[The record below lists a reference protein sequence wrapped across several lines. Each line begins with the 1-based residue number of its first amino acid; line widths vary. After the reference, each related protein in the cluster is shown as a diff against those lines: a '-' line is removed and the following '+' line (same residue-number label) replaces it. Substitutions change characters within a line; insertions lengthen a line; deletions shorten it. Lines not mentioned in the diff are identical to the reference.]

1 MSVAFGVAARVLKVP
16 ISGPLDTAD
25 LRARNV
31 AQVTRRANAVLLGHQ
46 EFIAEHHLQRPYGDS
61 FSYRAE
67 GEIFR
72 RWMAGRATQSDIAS
86 HVPTAAVLQA
96 RGESIAGD
104 GREVVVPLDYP
115 EPAWPDE
122 QMVDALV

>member
-1 MSVAFGVAARVLKVP
+1 M
-16 ISGPLDTAD
+16 
-25 LRARNV
+25 
-31 AQVTRRANAVLLGHQ
+31 LLGHQ

-72 RWMAGRATQSDIAS
+72 RWMADQTTQSDIAS

-96 RGESIAGD
+96 LGESIAAD
-104 GREVVVPLDYP
+104 GREVVVALDYAEP
-115 EPAWPDE
+115 EWPDA
-122 QMVDALV
+122 QLVDALA